1 MNERKIMNYKKI
13 YSAANTT
20 EAHLVQGLLEQ
31 KSIKTNLSGESLS
44 TVWGGLQTDFNEVEV
59 LVDEEKYAEALEI
72 ISKYEE
78 LLKQPTQDG
87 ESWECEECNKVNP
100 ETFEICWS
108 CQKVRMTVV

>member
-1 MNERKIMNYKKI
+1 MNGRKIINYKKI
-13 YSAANTT
+13 YSAANAT

-31 KSIKTNLSGESLS
+31 KSVKTNLSGESLS

-100 ETFEICWS
+100 EIFEMCWS
-108 CQKVRMTVV
+108 CQAIRMTVA

>member
-1 MNERKIMNYKKI
+1 MNYKKI
-13 YSAANTT
+13 YSAANATA
-20 EAHLVQGLLEQ
+20 AHLIQGLLEQ
-31 KSIKTNLSGESLS
+31 KSIQTNLAGESLS
-44 TVWGGLQTDFNEVEV
+44 TIWGGLQTDFNEVEV

-78 LLKQPTQDG
+78 LLKQPAQDG
-87 ESWECEECNKVNP
+87 ESWECEECNKVNS